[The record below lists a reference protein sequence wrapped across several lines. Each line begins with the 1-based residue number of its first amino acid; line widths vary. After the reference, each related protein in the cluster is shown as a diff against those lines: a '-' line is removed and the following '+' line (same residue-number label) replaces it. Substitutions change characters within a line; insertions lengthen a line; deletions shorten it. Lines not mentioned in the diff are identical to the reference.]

1 MEKPVMYRYSGLRLE
16 QFAIFEENYNP
27 HNNDIG
33 FQAEVQYSFDVE
45 HSILCCTITEKIT
58 DSGNLLIKAELNSFF
73 DIQAESVCALT
84 NEGRIMFPPSVLV
97 QFASLCYG
105 SLRGVIFAKTSGTPL
120 SKYVIPPVYFANTI
134 DKGFAVNV

>member
-1 MEKPVMYRYSGLRLE
+1 MDKPVMYRYSGMSLE
-16 QFAIFEENYNP
+16 QFAMFEENYNA
-27 HNNDIG
+27 HNNDIE

-58 DSGNLLIKAELNSFF
+58 DKANPLIKAELNSYF
-73 DIQAESVCALT
+73 DIQPESMCALT
-84 NEGRIMFPPSVLV
+84 NEGRIMFPPSLLV

-105 SLRGVIFAKTSGTPL
+105 SLRGVIFSKTSGTPL

-134 DKGFAVNV
+134 DKGFSVDV